1 VLAQLLDAFP
11 DEIRFIYRHFP
22 LTFHDKA
29 SLATQASE
37 AAELQ
42 GAFWDIYYLLYETQG
57 EWSAMSPDDFSAWII
72 GQAEALELDP
82 VQFEADMFS
91 EDVLYIANYSFN
103 KAIENEVGYTPF
115 FEMDGAEIESNYL
128 TVGLFEQYFLPL
140 ADMQDKMFTECP
152 EITIDEDLNYTA
164 TLVTEKG
171 DIVLGLFP
179 EIAPF
184 AVNSFIFLAENDFY
198 DNVPFH
204 RVLENFMAQA
214 GDPSGTGLGYPGYY
228 FSLEVSPDLTFDRE
242 GLLAMANSGP
252 TTNGSQFFITVDAQ
266 EHLNGNY
273 TIFGEVLEGL
283 DVVKSLTLRDPNSAG
298 VLPEPDYILDVIIE
312 VSD

>member
-1 VLAQLLDAFP
+1 M
-11 DEIRFIYRHFP
+11 
-22 LTFHDKA
+22 
-29 SLATQASE
+29 LATQASE

-57 EWSAMSPDDFSAWII
+57 EWSAMHPDDFTTWII
-72 GQAEALELDP
+72 EQAEAIGLDP
-82 VQFEADMFS
+82 VQFETDMLS
-91 EDVLYIANYSFN
+91 EDVLYITNYTFN
-103 KAIENEVGYTPF
+103 KAIENKVDRTPY
-115 FEMDGAEIESNYL
+115 FEMDGAVIEANYL
-128 TVGLFEQYFLPL
+128 SVGLFEQIFLPL
-140 ADMQDKMFTECP
+140 ADMQNMMFTECP
-152 EITIDEDLNYTA
+152 EITIDESLNYTA

-214 GDPSGTGLGYPGYY
+214 GDPSGTGYGHPGYFY
-228 FSLEVSPDLTFDRE
+228 SIEVSPDLTFDRE
-242 GLLAMANSGP
+242 GLFAMANSGP
-252 TTNGSQFFITVDAQ
+252 TANGSQFFITLDAQ

-273 TIFGEVLEGL
+273 TIFGEVLEGMN
-283 DVVKSLTLRDPNSAG
+283 VVKSLTIRDPNSASEQI
-298 VLPEPDYILDVIIE
+298 EPDYILDVIIE

>member
-1 VLAQLLDAFP
+1 MAQLLDAFP

-22 LTFHDKA
+22 LTRHNKA
-29 SLATQASE
+29 ALATQASE

-42 GAFWDIYYLLYETQG
+42 GAFWDIYYLIYETQG
-57 EWSAMSPDDFSAWII
+57 EWSTMSPDDFTVWIVD
-72 GQAEALELDP
+72 QAEALGLDP

-91 EDVLYIANYSFN
+91 EDVLYIANYTFN
-103 KAIENEVGYTPF
+103 KAIENNVTYTPY
-115 FEMDGAEIESNYL
+115 FEMDGEEFDANHLS
-128 TVGLFEQYFLPL
+128 VGWFEYYYLPL

-152 EITIDEDLNYTA
+152 EITIDESLNYTA

-204 RVLENFMAQA
+204 RVLENFMAQS
-214 GDPSGTGLGYPGYY
+214 GDPSGLGIGYPGYY

-312 VSD
+312 ASD